1 MINKIH
7 KTLLSLIKNNYA
19 FEVYNIDDYNRLIF
33 SFYHLNSVYNGLC
46 YISKESSNIY
56 IDFQY
61 HAHNKRIEKQLNY
74 LCANIYKLYK
84 LNQIDFVA
92 EIITNYKPL
101 MLDKHNTCFSLAEV

>member
-7 KTLLSLIKNNYA
+7 RTLLSLIKNNYA
-19 FEVYNIDDYNRLIF
+19 FEVYNVNDYNRLIF

-46 YISKESSNIY
+46 YISKESGNIY
-56 IDFQY
+56 IDFQH

-74 LCANIYKLYK
+74 LCGNIYKLYK

-101 MLDKHNTCFSLAEV
+101 MII